1 MHNLELIIILV
12 HPDGWV
18 HNFRI
23 FAAFL
28 TLLFVVDDGD
38 DDGGGEGSVELSVEF
53 LEDDAVTEVDGTTEV
68 VSAAKTMAL
77 SPRRSS
83 EEEGVLPLLLTLP
96 LSFVMAYVVAK
107 YNLCRPTW
115 FFENFFV
122 W

>member
-38 DDGGGEGSVELSVEF
+38 DDDGGEGSVELSVEF
-53 LEDDAVTEVDGTTEV
+53 LEDDAVAEA
-68 VSAAKTMAL
+68 AAKTMAL

-83 EEEGVLPLLLTLP
+83 EEEGVLPLLTLP